1 MALGPGR
8 DAPDTHGR
16 DARATFGNLRRM
28 DAPGLGSKKLAQ
40 VAIVVRDMEAARQ
53 RYAALLGVEPPKII
67 EVEKGDACRM
77 TYRGMPS
84 NASARLAFFD
94 LGGVQLELIEPD
106 GYESAW
112 AEGLDEKGERV
123 HHLAFWTDDM
133 QASKD
138 ALAEQGVEMIQRG
151 DMGDGQYAYFD
162 ATETFGTFFELLE
175 HKRTELNP

>member
-1 MALGPGR
+1 MALE
-8 DAPDTHGR
+8 THGLEGH
-16 DARATFGNLRRM
+16 ATFGNLRRM

-53 RYAALLGVEPPKII
+53 RYAALLGVEPPKVID
-67 EVEKGDACRM
+67 VQKGEECRM

-84 NASARLAFFD
+84 NATCKLAFFD
-94 LGGVQLELIEPD
+94 LGGVQLELIEPI
-106 GYESAW
+106 GYDSAW

-123 HHLAFWTDDM
+123 HHLAFWTENM

-138 ALAEQGVEMIQRG
+138 ALAEHGVEMIQRG

-162 ATETFGTFFELLE
+162 ANEPFGTFFELLE
-175 HKRTELNP
+175 QKRTELNP